1 MKTRLVSDD
10 EHFKMLQKID
20 ARWTCSFSNYGWTPE
35 VGESHNF
42 REMKPIYAREW
53 VVIVTNYTYMM
64 TTPEYKYVMA
74 NFKKVMGGD
83 LYDNNK
89 VTFTAEKYQSEME
102 RFKAQKNFVLGQSSP
117 AYGGLGGGYIWTV
130 TDWNFYGHYGSFSG
144 WEAISH
150 EHMHCMDYSHDSNMT
165 YPPKHRKR
173 QRRMAGIYLAAAH
186 VAEP

>member
-1 MKTRLVSDD
+1 
-10 EHFKMLQKID
+10 
-20 ARWTCSFSNYGWTPE
+20 
-35 VGESHNF
+35 
-42 REMKPIYAREW
+42 
-53 VVIVTNYTYMM
+53 
-64 TTPEYKYVMA
+64 
-74 NFKKVMGGD
+74 MGGD

-102 RFKAQKNFVLGQSSP
+102 RFKAQKTFVLGQSSP

-165 YPPKHRKR
+165 YPAKTPEGVNVGWPEFIWQLHMWLSHKGDLPYTDRNLLGFHKDENAKYRDC
-173 QRRMAGIYLAAAH
+173 GINDIFKDDAKLQKTIEDFYKKSRLVKYFTENPIKDHAK
-186 VAEP
+186 